1 MKTLLHSGSPA
12 PTSPMEAE
20 IAISNTLHLHL
31 FLAANDLSFLTRI
44 LVGCGYVPVVSIF
57 ENDEQSERVSVE
69 CLGPFQEGGGWVS
82 GYAVLAGIGINDA
95 L

>member
-1 MKTLLHSGSPA
+1 VKTLIHSGSPA

-31 FLAANDLSFLTRI
+31 FLAANDLGFLARI

-57 ENDEQSERVSVE
+57 QNDEQNERVSVG
-69 CLGPFQEGGGWVS
+69 CLGAVSRRGWL
-82 GYAVLAGIGINDA
+82 GFGLCCLGWYWNQ
-95 L
+95 